1 MYIRRVNME
10 ILSREVSVQNDKY
23 IVVEQIKKTYTRAE
37 SLNEIQNIQRLKENI
52 IEQSKRLKLE
62 YDSLQSKEIELQEL
76 LGSEEFEEI
85 IK

>member
-1 MYIRRVNME
+1 ME

-37 SLNEIQNIQRLKENI
+37 LLNEIQNIQRLKENI

>member
-1 MYIRRVNME
+1 ME

-37 SLNEIQNIQRLKENI
+37 LLNEIQNIQRLKENLI
-52 IEQSKRLKLE
+52 DQSRRLKLE
-62 YDSLQSKEIELQEL
+62 YDSLQSKEVELQEL
-76 LGSEEFEEI
+76 LVSEEFEEI

>member
-1 MYIRRVNME
+1 ME
-10 ILSREVSVQNDKY
+10 ILSREVSVQEDKY
-23 IVVEQIKKTYTRAE
+23 IVVEQIKRTYTRE
-37 SLNEIQNIQRLKENI
+37 ELLNEIQNIQRLKENLI
-52 IEQSKRLKLE
+52 DQSRRLKLE

>member
-1 MYIRRVNME
+1 ME